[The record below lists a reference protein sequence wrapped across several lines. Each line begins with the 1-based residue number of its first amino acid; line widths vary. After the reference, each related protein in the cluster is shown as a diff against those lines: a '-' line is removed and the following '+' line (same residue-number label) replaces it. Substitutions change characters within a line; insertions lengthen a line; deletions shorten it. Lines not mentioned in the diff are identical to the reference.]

1 MDIVSTNMTNTTPT
15 NITSTISLNVS
26 TNFDGKKVR
35 YKVDCSILHTVLFVI
50 TIHNHYYLF
59 SLCKM

>member
-35 YKVDCSILHTVLFVI
+35 YKVDCFICDYYSQSLLFVFVMQ
-50 TIHNHYYLF
+50 NVGQN
-59 SLCKM
+59 